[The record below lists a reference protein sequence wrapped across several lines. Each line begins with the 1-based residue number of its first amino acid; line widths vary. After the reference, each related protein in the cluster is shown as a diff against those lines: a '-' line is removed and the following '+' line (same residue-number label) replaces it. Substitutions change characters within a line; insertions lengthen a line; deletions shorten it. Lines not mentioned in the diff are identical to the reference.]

1 LGKMRWEGFDVF
13 EWGEDF
19 GASGWK
25 SASNELTFIKRS
37 ACAEYA
43 RRTILGSEDER
54 GRIRGRIVKCCFV
67 VV

>member
-1 LGKMRWEGFDVF
+1 MRWEGSECSNAVGTL
-13 EWGEDF
+13 EL
-19 GASGWK
+19 SGWK

-54 GRIRGRIVKCCFV
+54 GRIRGRIVKYCFV

>member
-1 LGKMRWEGFDVF
+1 MIFSNGVGTLEL
-13 EWGEDF
+13 
-19 GASGWK
+19 SGWK

-43 RRTILGSEDER
+43 RRTILGSDDER